1 MSVKVENLEK
11 NMAKLTVEVS
21 EDVFEKAVQDVYMK
35 QRGKISIP
43 GFRKGKAPRK
53 MIEKMYGAGVFYE
66 DAANKILPTEYSKA
80 ADESGLEIVSQPDI
94 EVVQIDAGKPF
105 IFTATVATKPEV
117 ELGQYLEIEVAKQDM
132 EVTEEEILAEID
144 KERENNSRV
153 IDVDDRPV
161 ADKDIA
167 VIDFDGSVDGVP
179 FDGGKGEDYELTIGS
194 HTFIEGFEEQ
204 VIGMN
209 IDEEKDVNVTFPE
222 DYHAENLAGKPA
234 VFKVKVKQIKVK
246 ELPELDDDFA
256 QDVSEF
262 DTLDEYK
269 ADVKAKLADMKEKTA
284 KRAKENEVIEKIIE
298 NAKMEVPDAMVETQA
313 GYLVDD
319 FARRISS
326 QGLSIE
332 QYMQFTGLTQEKML
346 EQMKPEALKRIQTR
360 LVLEAIAKAENIE
373 ISDERVDEEVK
384 NMAEQYKM
392 EFDKLKEMMQDSEKE
407 EIKND
412 LAVTEAVK
420 IITESAKEI

>member
-94 EVVQIDAGKPF
+94 EVVQIEAGKPF

-262 DTLDEYK
+262 NTLDEYK

>member
-1 MSVKVENLEK
+1 MN
-11 NMAKLTVEVS
+11 
-21 EDVFEKAVQDVYMK
+21 Y
-35 QRGKISIP
+35 
-43 GFRKGKAPRK
+43 
-53 MIEKMYGAGVFYE
+53 
-66 DAANKILPTEYSKA
+66 
-80 ADESGLEIVSQPDI
+80 
-94 EVVQIDAGKPF
+94 
-105 IFTATVATKPEV
+105 
-117 ELGQYLEIEVAKQDM
+117 
-132 EVTEEEILAEID
+132 
-144 KERENNSRV
+144 
-153 IDVDDRPV
+153 
-161 ADKDIA
+161 
-167 VIDFDGSVDGVP
+167 
-179 FDGGKGEDYELTIGS
+179 
-194 HTFIEGFEEQ
+194 TFIEGFEEQ

>member
-21 EDVFEKAVQDVYMK
+21 EYVFEKAVQDVYMK

-94 EVVQIDAGKPF
+94 EVVQIEAGKPF

>member
-94 EVVQIDAGKPF
+94 EVVQIEAGKPF

-209 IDEEKDVNVTFPE
+209 IDEEKDVNVIFPE

>member
-94 EVVQIDAGKPF
+94 EVVQIEAGKPF

-117 ELGQYLEIEVAKQDM
+117 ELGQYLDIEVAKQDM

>member
-1 MSVKVENLEK
+1 
-11 NMAKLTVEVS
+11 
-21 EDVFEKAVQDVYMK
+21 MK

-94 EVVQIDAGKPF
+94 EVVQIEAGKPF

-332 QYMQFTGLTQEKML
+332 QYMQFTGLTQEKIL

>member
-94 EVVQIDAGKPF
+94 EVVQIEAGKPF

>member
-94 EVVQIDAGKPF
+94 EVVQIEAGKPF

-412 LAVTEAVK
+412 LVVTEAVK

>member
-1 MSVKVENLEK
+1 
-11 NMAKLTVEVS
+11 
-21 EDVFEKAVQDVYMK
+21 
-35 QRGKISIP
+35 
-43 GFRKGKAPRK
+43 
-53 MIEKMYGAGVFYE
+53 
-66 DAANKILPTEYSKA
+66 
-80 ADESGLEIVSQPDI
+80 
-94 EVVQIDAGKPF
+94 
-105 IFTATVATKPEV
+105 
-117 ELGQYLEIEVAKQDM
+117 M

>member
-94 EVVQIDAGKPF
+94 EVVQIEAGKPF

-360 LVLEAIAKAENIE
+360 LVLEKAENIE